1 MEGSPAQW
9 NAEGRQ
15 RRLRWSTRDEVPDA
29 HDMIRI
35 DLAARFLRPQVANTR
50 PTSRPQLPEAWADHQ
65 IGDPRC
71 LGRGRTSGNQ
81 REQGPEQSLPAGGG
95 AARRGGEARKEWGRR
110 RGDAAASNGLLWR
123 WPGGAPVFG
132 GVTLT
137 RGSPWAVASG
147 RAMWALAK
155 GLLLALEA

>member
-29 HDMIRI
+29 HDMIRT
-35 DLAARFLRPQVANTR
+35 DLAARFLRPQEANTR
-50 PTSRPQLPEAWADHQ
+50 PRSRLQLPEARADHQ

-81 REQGPEQSLPAGGG
+81 RDQGYG
-95 AARRGGEARKEWGRR
+95 AVTCRARRGLR
-110 RGDAAASNGLLWR
+110 RGAPAS
-123 WPGGAPVFG
+123 GGAGREAERMGEDARRMEMRGPGVKWASLG

-137 RGSPWAVASG
+137 RGVALHRGFRTGHVGPW
-147 RAMWALAK
+147 
-155 GLLLALEA
+155 